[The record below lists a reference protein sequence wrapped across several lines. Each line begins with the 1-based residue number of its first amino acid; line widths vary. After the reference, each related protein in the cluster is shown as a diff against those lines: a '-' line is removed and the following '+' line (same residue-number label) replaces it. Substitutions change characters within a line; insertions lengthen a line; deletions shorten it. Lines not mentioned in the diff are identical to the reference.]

1 MPDAAPFVHPSAV
14 VDEGAHLGH
23 GAKVWHFAHVSAGAT
38 IGDETVLGQSVY
50 VGPDVRIG
58 RGCKVQN
65 HVSVYAGVTLEDDV
79 FVGPSAVFT
88 NVKTPRAHVSRRHA
102 FLPTRV
108 GRQAT
113 IGANATIVCGTT
125 IGPRAFVAAGAVVT
139 RDVPAGV
146 LVAGAPARAIGFVC
160 ACGERLAF
168 EDGHRSAACSAC
180 KARWHRA
187 DDGGIV
193 DGAEQR

>member
-14 VDEGAHLGH
+14 VDPGAHLGR
-23 GAKVWHFAHVSAGAT
+23 GVKVWHFAHVCDGARV
-38 IGDETVLGQSVY
+38 GEGAVLGQSVY
-50 VGPDVRIG
+50 VGPGVRIG

-65 HVSVYAGVTLEDDV
+65 HVSVYEGVTLEDDV
-79 FVGPSAVFT
+79 FVGPSVVFT
-88 NVKTPRAHVSRRHA
+88 NVKTPRAHVSRRSE
-102 FLPTRV
+102 FLPTRI

-125 IGPRAFVAAGAVVT
+125 VGPRAFVAAGAVVT

-160 ACGERLAF
+160 ACGERLTI
-168 EDGHRSAACSAC
+168 EGERGRCLAC
-180 KARWHRA
+180 KTAWERS

-193 DGAEQR
+193 PGSEQR